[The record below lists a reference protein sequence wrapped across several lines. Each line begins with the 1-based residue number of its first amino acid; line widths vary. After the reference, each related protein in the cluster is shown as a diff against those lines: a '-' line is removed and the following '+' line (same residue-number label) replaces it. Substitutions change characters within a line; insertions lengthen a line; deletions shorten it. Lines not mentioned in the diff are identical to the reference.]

1 MKNNLTVQEGIKDMT
16 KKSLSIIERP
26 APAQVLQILDIILR
40 VFSLLEMLMRLIGFF
55 KPAASASAE

>member
-1 MKNNLTVQEGIKDMT
+1 MT